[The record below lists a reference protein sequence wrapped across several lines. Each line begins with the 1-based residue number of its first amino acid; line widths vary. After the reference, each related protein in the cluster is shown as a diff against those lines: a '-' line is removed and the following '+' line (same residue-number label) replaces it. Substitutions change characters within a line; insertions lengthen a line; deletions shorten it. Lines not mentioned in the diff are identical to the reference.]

1 MIMFGA
7 LVAFDRETLML
18 GALGSLI
25 LAGVVVSITA
35 WILLAGERRRGRAP
49 KERVAPIEPDEGHPA
64 PEAQPE

>member
-1 MIMFGA
+1 MTAFGA

-35 WILLAGERRRGRAP
+35 WILLAGERRRGRAS
-49 KERVAPIEPDEGHPA
+49 KEGVAPIEPAEGHPT

>member
-1 MIMFGA
+1 MIAVRA

-35 WILLAGERRRGRAP
+35 WILLAGERRRGRP
-49 KERVAPIEPDEGHPA
+49 TKEGAEPIEPAEGHQA